1 MFTVPIIPL
10 SCSFVSSSRALFLSA
25 PHWALRKPGEEA
37 VILEQGKY
45 LPSWVSEV
53 VVGVTGASDVI
64 VSVKKKKKKKNWKC
78 SSNRYIKM
86 LRTIIAFSAFLVF
99 ILLRS
104 VNHMSKSGAR
114 LLQFLLIGH
123 YRVVPSLC
131 FKKMLSAKPDNDWS
145 SSNENETHLH
155 RKGFTTSASCL
166 WSCTYCVQLL

>member
-10 SCSFVSSSRALFLSA
+10 SCSFVSSSRVLFLST

-64 VSVKKKKKKKNWKC
+64 VSVKKKNWKC

-131 FKKMLSAKPDNDWS
+131 FKKML
-145 SSNENETHLH
+145 THLH